1 MSALGRLPFLF
12 TLLSCL
18 PHVASLLLSTS
29 TRLEGVSAAEAH
41 RFLASPANWP
51 AVVLSSHSVESASA
65 GSAALD
71 EPLGVG
77 ERVTEVFGAPPLLPL
92 RVTWTCVLAEPPA
105 RLEFQSEDGL
115 DGIAR
120 NCCMRF
126 RVENVESASG
136 DGGVESSRVTLEM
149 GYEPISPLATLATP
163 LLRLDNELALSVGL
177 PNAIREQRRRR
188 REQRRR

>member
-1 MSALGRLPFLF
+1 MRQLSRAMRRIGV
-12 TLLSCL
+12 LL
-18 PHVASLLLSTS
+18 ALLLSTS

-126 RVENVESASG
+126 RVESVESASG

-177 PNAIREQRRRR
+177 PNAIREQRRR
-188 REQRRR
+188 